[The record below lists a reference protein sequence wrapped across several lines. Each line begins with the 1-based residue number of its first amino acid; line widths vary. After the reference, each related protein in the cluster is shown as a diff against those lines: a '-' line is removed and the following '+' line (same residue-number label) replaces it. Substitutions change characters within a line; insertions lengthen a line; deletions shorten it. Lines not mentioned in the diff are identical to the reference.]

1 MNAHFLT
8 QDTSPMNSSLSGKT
22 VVVIGGSS
30 GIGAAVAKAAAA
42 RGAQVVLAGRRL
54 VSGTENGLRSE
65 PVDVTDAASL
75 QRLFEAVGRFDHLV
89 YTSGPSVRA
98 KPLVDTDLDEAQE
111 NFNVKLWGSLR
122 AIQLA
127 LPFLD
132 ERGSIT
138 LTSGQLGRKLAPGQ
152 FIKTGINAATEALG
166 KQLAKELAPRR
177 VNVVSPGVIDTP
189 AYAGLAE
196 EQRLAMFV
204 KAGGALPVGRVG
216 QAEEVAAGYVLA
228 MENGFMTGSVIDIDG
243 GGQL

>member
-1 MNAHFLT
+1 M
-8 QDTSPMNSSLSGKT
+8 
-22 VVVIGGSS
+22 
-30 GIGAAVAKAAAA
+30 
-42 RGAQVVLAGRRL
+42 
-54 VSGTENGLRSE
+54 
-65 PVDVTDAASL
+65 
-75 QRLFEAVGRFDHLV
+75 

-98 KPLVDTDLDEAQE
+98 KTLIETDLDEAQD
-111 NFNVKLWGSLR
+111 NFNVKLWGALR
-122 AIQLA
+122 AIQQA

-132 ERGSIT
+132 ERGSIS

-152 FIKTGINAATEALG
+152 FIKVGINAATEALG

-196 EQRLAMFV
+196 DQRLAMFA

-228 MENGFMTGSVIDIDG
+228 MENGYMTGAVIDIDG
-243 GGQL
+243 GGLL

>member
-1 MNAHFLT
+1 MT
-8 QDTSPMNSSLSGKT
+8 SSLNGKT
-22 VVVIGGSS
+22 VIVIGGSS

-54 VSGTENGLRSE
+54 VPGVENSLRSE

-75 QRLFEAVGRFDHLV
+75 QRLFETVGRFDHLV

-98 KPLVDTDLDEAQE
+98 KTLIETDLSEAQE

-127 LPFLD
+127 LPFLS
-132 ERGSIT
+132 EHGSIS
-138 LTSGQLGRKLAPGQ
+138 LTSGQLGRKSVAGQ
-152 FIKTGINAATEALG
+152 FIKTGINAATEALV

-177 VNVVSPGVIDTP
+177 VNAISPGVIDTP

-196 EQRLAMFV
+196 DQRLAMFA
-204 KAGGALPVGRVG
+204 KAGSALPVGRVG
-216 QAEEVAAGYVLA
+216 QAEEVATGYVLA
-228 MENGFMTGSVIDIDG
+228 MENGFMTGAVIDIDG
-243 GGQL
+243 GGLL

>member
-1 MNAHFLT
+1 MT
-8 QDTSPMNSSLSGKT
+8 SSLNGKT
-22 VVVIGGSS
+22 VIVIGGSS

-54 VSGTENGLRSE
+54 TSGVVDGLRSE
-65 PVDVTDAASL
+65 PVDVTDAGSL
-75 QRLFEAVGRFDHLV
+75 QQLFERVGRFDHLV
-89 YTSGPSVRA
+89 YTSGPTVRA
-98 KPLVDTDLDEAQE
+98 KTLIETDLTEAQD

-132 ERGSIT
+132 KHGSIS

-177 VNVVSPGVIDTP
+177 VNVISPGVIDTP
-189 AYAGLAE
+189 AYAGLSE
-196 EQRLAMFV
+196 EQRLAMFAKV
-204 KAGGALPVGRVG
+204 GEGGPVGRVG
-216 QAEEVAAGYVLA
+216 QAEEVAQVYVLA
-228 MENGFMTGSVIDIDG
+228 MENGFMTGAVIDIDG
-243 GGQL
+243 GGTL

>member
-1 MNAHFLT
+1 MT
-8 QDTSPMNSSLSGKT
+8 SSLNGKT
-22 VVVIGGSS
+22 VIVIGGSS

-54 VSGTENGLRSE
+54 TSGVENGLRSE
-65 PVDVTDAASL
+65 PVDVTDAGSL
-75 QRLFEAVGRFDHLV
+75 QQLFERVGRFDHLV
-89 YTSGPSVRA
+89 YTSGPTVRA
-98 KPLVDTDLDEAQE
+98 KTLIETDLSEAQD

-132 ERGSIT
+132 EHGSIS

-196 EQRLAMFV
+196 AQRLAMFA
-204 KAGGALPVGRVG
+204 KAGAALPVGRVG

-228 MENGFMTGSVIDIDG
+228 MENGFMTGAVIDIDG
-243 GGQL
+243 GGLL

>member
-1 MNAHFLT
+1 MT
-8 QDTSPMNSSLSGKT
+8 SSLSGKT
-22 VVVIGGSS
+22 VIVIGGSS
-30 GIGAAVAKAAAA
+30 GIGAAVAKAATA

-54 VSGTENGLRSE
+54 TSGVDNGVRSE
-65 PVDVTDAASL
+65 PVDVTDTASL

-89 YTSGPSVRA
+89 YTSGPSVQA
-98 KPLVDTDLDEAQE
+98 KPLLDTDLGEAQD

-122 AIQLA
+122 AIQQA

-132 ERGSIT
+132 EHGSIT

-177 VNVVSPGVIDTP
+177 VNVISPGVIDTP
-189 AYAGLAE
+189 AYAGLPE
-196 EQRLAMFV
+196 EQRQTMFA

-228 MENGFMTGSVIDIDG
+228 MENGFVTGAVIDIDG
-243 GGQL
+243 GGLL

>member
-1 MNAHFLT
+1 MTA
-8 QDTSPMNSSLSGKT
+8 SLSGKT

-30 GIGAAVAKAAAA
+30 GIGAAVAAAAVA
-42 RGAQVVLAGRRL
+42 RGAQVVVAGRRL
-54 VSGTENGLRSE
+54 ACGVDNGVRSE
-65 PVDVTDAASL
+65 PVDVTDSASL
-75 QRLFEAVGRFDHLV
+75 QRLFETVGRFDHLV

-98 KPLVDTDLDEAQE
+98 KPLVETDLVEAQE
-111 NFNVKLWGSLR
+111 NFNVKLWGALR

-132 ERGSIT
+132 ERGSIS
-138 LTSGQLGRKLAPGQ
+138 LTSGQLGRKLAAGQ

-196 EQRLAMFV
+196 DQRQAMYA

-216 QAEEVAAGYVLA
+216 RAEEVAAGYVLA
-228 MENGFMTGSVIDIDG
+228 MENGFMTGAVVDIDG
-243 GGQL
+243 GGLL

>member
-1 MNAHFLT
+1 MT
-8 QDTSPMNSSLSGKT
+8 SSLSGKT
-22 VVVIGGSS
+22 VIVIGGSS
-30 GIGAAVAKAAAA
+30 GAVAKAATA

-54 VSGTENGLRSE
+54 TSGVDNGVRGE
-65 PVDVTDAASL
+65 PVDVTDTASL

-98 KPLVDTDLDEAQE
+98 KPLLDTDLDEAQD

-122 AIQLA
+122 AIQQA

-132 ERGSIT
+132 EHGSIT

-177 VNVVSPGVIDTP
+177 VNVISPGVIDTP
-189 AYAGLAE
+189 AYAGLPE
-196 EQRLAMFV
+196 EQRQAMFA

-228 MENGFMTGSVIDIDG
+228 MENGFVTGAVIDIDG
-243 GGQL
+243 GGLL

>member
-1 MNAHFLT
+1 MT
-8 QDTSPMNSSLSGKT
+8 SSLSGKT
-22 VVVIGGSS
+22 VIVIGGSS

-54 VSGTENGLRSE
+54 VSGVENGLRSE

-75 QRLFEAVGRFDHLV
+75 QRLYETVGRFDHLV

-98 KPLVDTDLDEAQE
+98 KTLIETDLVEAQE

-127 LPFLD
+127 LPFLS
-132 ERGSIT
+132 EHGSIS
-138 LTSGQLGRKLAPGQ
+138 LTSGQLGRKSVAGQ
-152 FIKTGINAATEALG
+152 FIKTGINAATEALV

-177 VNVVSPGVIDTP
+177 VNAISPGVIDTP
-189 AYAGLAE
+189 AYAGLADD
-196 EQRLAMFV
+196 QRLAMFA
-204 KAGGALPVGRVG
+204 KAGSALPVGRVG

-228 MENGFMTGSVIDIDG
+228 MENGFMTGAVIDIDG

>member
-1 MNAHFLT
+1 MT
-8 QDTSPMNSSLSGKT
+8 SSLNGKT
-22 VVVIGGSS
+22 IIVIGGSS

-42 RGAQVVLAGRRL
+42 QGAQVVLAGRRL
-54 VSGTENGLRSE
+54 VSGVENGLRSE

-75 QRLFEAVGRFDHLV
+75 QRLFETVGRFDHLV

-98 KPLVDTDLDEAQE
+98 KTLIETDLVEAQE

-127 LPFLD
+127 LPFLS
-132 ERGSIT
+132 EHGSIS
-138 LTSGQLGRKLAPGQ
+138 LTSGQLGRKSVAGQ
-152 FIKTGINAATEALG
+152 FIKTGINAATEALV

-177 VNVVSPGVIDTP
+177 VNAISPGVIDTP

-196 EQRLAMFV
+196 DQRLAMFA

-216 QAEEVAAGYVLA
+216 QAQEVAAGYVLA
-228 MENGFMTGSVIDIDG
+228 MENGFMTGAVIDIDG
-243 GGQL
+243 GGLL

>member
-1 MNAHFLT
+1 MT
-8 QDTSPMNSSLSGKT
+8 SSLSGKT
-22 VVVIGGSS
+22 VIVIGGSS

-42 RGAQVVLAGRRL
+42 RGAQVVLAGRR
-54 VSGTENGLRSE
+54 VSSGSEHGLRSE

-75 QRLFEAVGRFDHLV
+75 QRLFDSVGRFDHLV

-98 KPLVDTDLDEAQE
+98 KALIETDLDEAQD
-111 NFNVKLWGSLR
+111 NFNVKLWGALR
-122 AIQLA
+122 AIQQA

-132 ERGSIT
+132 ERGSIS

-152 FIKTGINAATEALG
+152 FIKVGINAATEALG

-196 EQRLAMFV
+196 DQRLAMFA

-228 MENGFMTGSVIDIDG
+228 MENGYMTGAVIDIDG
-243 GGQL
+243 GGLL

>member
-1 MNAHFLT
+1 MTH
-8 QDTSPMNSSLSGKT
+8 SLSGKT

-42 RGAQVVLAGRRL
+42 HGAQVVLAGRR
-54 VSGTENGLRSE
+54 VSSGVENGVRSE
-65 PVDVTDAASL
+65 PVDVTDSASL
-75 QRLFEAVGRFDHLV
+75 QRLFEAVGHFDHLV
-89 YTSGPSVRA
+89 YTAGPSVRA
-98 KPLVDTDLDEAQE
+98 KNLIDTDLDEAQD

-132 ERGSIT
+132 ERGSIS

-177 VNVVSPGVIDTP
+177 VNVICPGVIDTP
-189 AYAGLAE
+189 AYAGLDEA
-196 EQRLAMFV
+196 QRLAMFASV
-204 KAGGALPVGRVG
+204 GGTLPVGRVG
-216 QAEEVAAGYVLA
+216 QADEVAEGYVLA
-228 MENGFMTGSVIDIDG
+228 MENGFMTGAVIDING
-243 GGQL
+243 GGLL